1 MTRSFIHTY
10 NKTTA
15 IALLFIIITGMWS
28 CSKSTENFTPA
39 VQPPTTVNPPTG
51 VIESFILTD
60 TLVAFNTGSTAKWLV
75 TGTNLNSVITF
86 NGVIVGNYGV
96 LDTGPLKQN
105 STFTLAVN
113 NGKQA
118 SVSLKVADSITTLL
132 WNKGKRLRQ
141 TKFELYLVRAG
152 QTDPLWVDTP
162 MTARVIDQR
171 IYFSL
176 DGTSRIYQSNANAN
190 VSPPDAGRFIV
201 NVMQGTFTW
210 LGNTY
215 LIGSL
220 DNNELKTSYD
230 IVLSNGRTVRARNT
244 YAYE

>member
-10 NKTTA
+10 SRTSA
-15 IALLFIIITGMWS
+15 IALLFFFISGMWS
-28 CSKSTENFTPA
+28 CSKSTDNFTPA
-39 VQPPTTVNPPTG
+39 VQPPNTVNPPTG
-51 VIESFILTD
+51 VIESFTLTD
-60 TLVAFNTGSTAKWLV
+60 TLVAFNTGSIAKWLV

-105 STFTLAVN
+105 TTFTLAVN
-113 NGKQA
+113 NGKKA
-118 SVSLKVADSITTLL
+118 LASLKVADSITTLL

-141 TKFELYLVRAG
+141 TKFEISLVPQG
-152 QTDPLWVDTP
+152 QTDPVWVDTP

-220 DNNELKTSYD
+220 DNNELKINYD
-230 IVLSNGRTVRARNT
+230 IALSNGKKVHARNT